1 MKNYNLAIFGGISLL
16 GLLIL
21 IFPAFWINLVVFI
34 VGLGAVAYGLYNLLV
49 TKRVFQDSMY
59 ETVILVKSVFSIVI
73 GAISVILP
81 LAVADAMWKTMIYVL
96 IVYLLLAAII
106 GFYSVSLLKS
116 TEIDR
121 KRFVFENLSL
131 LLLAV
136 ALIIISPEKLGIFI
150 VRLIG
155 LAAFL
160 VGIFMIT
167 ISFMSQKNVINAEV
181 VDVKDG
187 DSDSDED
194 NSDN

>member
-16 GLLIL
+16 GLLVL
-21 IFPAFWINLVVFI
+21 IFPTFWINLVVFI

-73 GAISVILP
+73 GSISVILP

-121 KRFVFENLSL
+121 KRFVLENLSL

-136 ALIIISPEKLGIFI
+136 ALIIISPERLGIFI

-155 LAAFL
+155 LAAFIL
-160 VGIFMIT
+160 GIFMIT
-167 ISFMSQKNVINAEV
+167 ITLMSQKNVVDAEV
-181 VDVKDG
+181 VEVREG
-187 DSDSDED
+187 EEGSTDSEEE
-194 NSDN
+194 

>member
-16 GLLIL
+16 GLLVL
-21 IFPAFWINLVVFI
+21 IFPTFWINLVVFI

-49 TKRVFQDSMY
+49 TKRVYQDSMY

-73 GAISVILP
+73 GSISVILP
-81 LAVADAMWKTMIYVL
+81 IAVADAMWKTMIYVL

-121 KRFVFENLSL
+121 KRFIFENLSL

-136 ALIIISPEKLGIFI
+136 ALIIISPERLGIFI

-155 LAAFL
+155 LAAFIL
-160 VGIFMIT
+160 GIFMIAIT
-167 ISFMSQKNVINAEV
+167 LMSEKNVVDAEV
-181 VDVKDG
+181 VEVREG
-187 DSDSDED
+187 EEGSEEE
-194 NSDN
+194 

>member
-16 GLLIL
+16 GLLVL
-21 IFPAFWINLVVFI
+21 IFPTFWINLVVFI

-49 TKRVFQDSMY
+49 TKRVYQDSMY

-73 GAISVILP
+73 GSISVILP
-81 LAVADAMWKTMIYVL
+81 IAVADAMWKTMIYVL

-136 ALIIISPEKLGIFI
+136 ALIIISPERLGIFI

-155 LAAFL
+155 LAAFIL
-160 VGIFMIT
+160 GIFMIAIT
-167 ISFMSQKNVINAEV
+167 LMSEKNVVDAEV
-181 VDVKDG
+181 VEVREGEDG
-187 DSDSDED
+187 SEED
-194 NSDN
+194 

>member
-1 MKNYNLAIFGGISLL
+1 MKNSNLVICGGISLL

-21 IFPAFWINLVVFI
+21 IFPAFWINLVVFV
-34 VGLGAVAYGLYNLLV
+34 VGLGAIAYGLYNLV
-49 TKRVFQDSMY
+49 ITRRIFQDSMY
-59 ETVILVKSVFSIVI
+59 ETVILVKAVFSIVI

-106 GFYSVSLLKS
+106 GFYSVSLLKA

-136 ALIIISPEKLGIFI
+136 ALIIISPERLGIFI

-155 LAAFL
+155 LAAF
-160 VGIFMIT
+160 VIGIFMIT
-167 ISFMSQKNVINAEV
+167 INYFSQKNVVDAEV
-181 VDVKDG
+181 VEV
-187 DSDSDED
+187 SEADEGTEE
-194 NSDN
+194 

>member
-16 GLLIL
+16 GLLVL
-21 IFPAFWINLVVFI
+21 IFPTFWINLVVFI

-73 GAISVILP
+73 GSISVILP

-121 KRFVFENLSL
+121 KRFVLENLSL

-136 ALIIISPEKLGIFI
+136 ALIIISPEHLGIFI

-155 LAAFL
+155 LAAFIL
-160 VGIFMIT
+160 GIFMIT
-167 ISFMSQKNVINAEV
+167 ITLMSQKNVVDVEV
-181 VDVKDG
+181 VEVKEG
-187 DSDSDED
+187 DEEGASGNEEE
-194 NSDN
+194 

>member
-16 GLLIL
+16 GLLVL

-73 GAISVILP
+73 GSISVILP

-121 KRFVFENLSL
+121 KRFVLENLSL

-136 ALIIISPEKLGIFI
+136 ALIIISPERLGIFI

-155 LAAFL
+155 LAAFIL
-160 VGIFMIT
+160 GIFMIT
-167 ISFMSQKNVINAEV
+167 ITLMTQKNVVDAEV
-181 VDVKDG
+181 VEVREG
-187 DSDSDED
+187 EEGSTDSEEE
-194 NSDN
+194 

>member
-16 GLLIL
+16 GLLVL
-21 IFPAFWINLVVFI
+21 IFPTFWINLVVFI

-49 TKRVFQDSMY
+49 TKRVYQDSMY

-73 GAISVILP
+73 GSISVILP
-81 LAVADAMWKTMIYVL
+81 IAVADAMWKTMIYVL

-121 KRFVFENLSL
+121 KRFIFENLSL

-136 ALIIISPEKLGIFI
+136 ALIIISPERLGIFI

-155 LAAFL
+155 LAAFIL
-160 VGIFMIT
+160 GIFMIAIT
-167 ISFMSQKNVINAEV
+167 LMSEKNVVDAEV
-181 VDVKDG
+181 VEVREG
-187 DSDSDED
+187 EEGSEED
-194 NSDN
+194 

>member
-16 GLLIL
+16 GLLVL
-21 IFPAFWINLVVFI
+21 IFPTFWINLVVFI

-73 GAISVILP
+73 GSISVILP

-121 KRFVFENLSL
+121 KRFVLENLSL

-136 ALIIISPEKLGIFI
+136 ALIIISPERLGIFI

-155 LAAFL
+155 LAAFIL
-160 VGIFMIT
+160 GIFMIVLT
-167 ISFMSQKNVINAEV
+167 MMSQKNVVDAEV
-181 VDVKDG
+181 VEVREG
-187 DSDSDED
+187 EEGSTDSEEE
-194 NSDN
+194 

>member
-34 VGLGAVAYGLYNLLV
+34 VGLWAVAYGLYNLLV

>member
-16 GLLIL
+16 GLLVL
-21 IFPAFWINLVVFI
+21 IFPTFWINLVVFI

-121 KRFVFENLSL
+121 KRFVLENLSL

-136 ALIIISPEKLGIFI
+136 ALIIISPERLGIFI

-155 LAAFL
+155 LAAFIL
-160 VGIFMIT
+160 GIFMIT
-167 ISFMSQKNVINAEV
+167 ITLMSQKNVVDAEV
-181 VDVKDG
+181 VEVREG
-187 DSDSDED
+187 EEGSTDSKEE
-194 NSDN
+194 

>member
-16 GLLIL
+16 GLLVL
-21 IFPAFWINLVVFI
+21 IFPTFWINLVVFI

-49 TKRVFQDSMY
+49 TKRVYQDSMY

-73 GAISVILP
+73 GSISVILP
-81 LAVADAMWKTMIYVL
+81 IAVADAMWKTMIYVL

-136 ALIIISPEKLGIFI
+136 ALIIISPERLGIFI

-155 LAAFL
+155 LAAFIL
-160 VGIFMIT
+160 GIFMIAIT
-167 ISFMSQKNVINAEV
+167 LMSEKNVVDAEV
-181 VDVKDG
+181 VEVREG
-187 DSDSDED
+187 EEGSEED
-194 NSDN
+194 